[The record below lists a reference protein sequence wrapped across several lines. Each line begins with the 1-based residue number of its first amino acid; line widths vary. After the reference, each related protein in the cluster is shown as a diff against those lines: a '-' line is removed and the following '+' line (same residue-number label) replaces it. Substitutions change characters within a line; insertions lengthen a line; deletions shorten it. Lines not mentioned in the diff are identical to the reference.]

1 MNDNLKNEKIDA
13 DTGKEELSEGTF
25 RRSPAASEDV
35 PEGLSFLPADVCLN
49 QLKRA
54 LADYSNLQK
63 NVAKEREQMTRFA
76 VAEVALKFI
85 DVYEHFKR
93 ALQHTPTDLNPV
105 AQNWCVGVQ
114 AIRDLFAQVLQ
125 QLGITEIKTLQQQF
139 DPTTMEAMGEKE
151 SDAPAGTVVEE
162 ISGGY
167 RLGDK
172 ILKPAQVVTSKNNN

>member
-1 MNDNLKNEKIDA
+1 MNKDDRQGVEEMSSETSSVAAGGLRNVPTDNSSTPNQLEIC
-13 DTGKEELSEGTF
+13 T
-25 RRSPAASEDV
+25 
-35 PEGLSFLPADVCLN
+35 N

-54 LADYSNLQK
+54 LADYANLQK
-63 NVAKEREQMTRFA
+63 SISKEREQIGKFA

-114 AIRDLFAQVLQ
+114 AIRDLFVQALQ
-125 QLGITEIKTLQQQF
+125 QLGITEIKTAQQQF
-139 DPTTMEAMGEKE
+139 DPTTMEAVGEKE
-151 SDAPAGTVVEE
+151 SELPAGTVLEE

-172 ILKPAQVVTSKNNN
+172 ILKPAQVITSKNNN